1 MIILKCVS
9 QLLDFIRHV
18 TYLSI
23 FRFMD
28 TLREFEFRQ
37 QIHIMT
43 SNYVIV
49 AQLSY
54 AEMMD
59 IMSTLFYVILVAVSW
74 AVLKLNV

>member
-1 MIILKCVS
+1 MFSVPSSIINEVILATVLLLMIILKCVS

-18 TYLSI
+18 TYSSI

-54 AEMMD
+54 A
-59 IMSTLFYVILVAVSW
+59 
-74 AVLKLNV
+74 

>member
-1 MIILKCVS
+1 
-9 QLLDFIRHV
+9 
-18 TYLSI
+18 
-23 FRFMD
+23 MD

-59 IMSTLFYVILVAVSW
+59 IMSTLFYVILVAVS
-74 AVLKLNV
+74 